1 MIHKRVLK
9 CESTFAVDDNTTLY
23 AIYKQD
29 CSILMN
35 VVYVL
40 YICVVLS
47 VKVNLLGFIA
57 KTLVELTTYN
67 LHKCKN
73 HEIRCRDDT
82 VPKTVD
88 TRSHCKVWLRACNN
102 LPQPQKTEM

>member
-29 CSILMN
+29 CSIIMN

-40 YICVVLS
+40 YIVYLCCVIGQS
-47 VKVNLLGFIA
+47 
-57 KTLVELTTYN
+57 
-67 LHKCKN
+67 
-73 HEIRCRDDT
+73 
-82 VPKTVD
+82 
-88 TRSHCKVWLRACNN
+88 
-102 LPQPQKTEM
+102 